1 MMGTNKM
8 YRMERIDMKFGRNG
22 KKPRSRAELED
33 LLGKSEIQALI
44 NESRAQVAR
53 GEYTS
58 VPIHEIKRRLGL
70 GD

>member
-1 MMGTNKM
+1 MATTQETTGAEN
-8 YRMERIDMKFGRNG
+8 R
-22 KKPRSRAELED
+22 KPRSREELED
-33 LLGKSEIQALI
+33 LLGKPEIQALI

>member
-1 MMGTNKM
+1 MAANRETTGA
-8 YRMERIDMKFGRNG
+8 GNG
-22 KKPRSRAELED
+22 KPRSREELGE
-33 LLGKSEIQALI
+33 LLEKPEIQALI